1 MLFKDNLETTL
12 YMDQAILDPSRLL
25 IVGIDVHKDN
35 HAVVAANGFNQILLE
50 KEINNQYPDFQQL
63 VNQIQLLAK
72 ERKLKPVI
80 AMEDSYSYGEALARF
95 FFSNGLDVRTVN
107 PVLTRRERGYMTH
120 PEKSDLQDAKGVVRA
135 TILEGIGR
143 LPSFRITSEGEFSK
157 ELRTLVYDRDFL
169 VKEQTRLKN
178 QLHHLLHHSYSSYY
192 SKIFKDPFS
201 KKALKLW
208 QEFPCLLVFKQTKKK
223 IKKPDWLKK
232 LDRMALVQ
240 ISNLQQNQ
248 IKRKTRR
255 LLQIKEELKEID
267 QDLDQ
272 TLKNSEQY
280 LESLPGC
287 GRTLAAK
294 VLAEIRGI
302 SRFSSKDSLAKYA
315 GLSPRAWESGKK
327 KKNRK
332 TLSGNR
338 RLNWAIHQIALS
350 QIGNRGFQKAKNYFQ
365 KKISEGKPKKQALCC
380 LKRQISDVIYLM
392 LKEQRPFYI

>member
-1 MLFKDNLETTL
+1 
-12 YMDQAILDPSRLL
+12 MDDISRLL

-35 HAVVAANGFNQILLE
+35 HAIAAGNGFNQIFLE
-50 KEINNQYPDFQQL
+50 KEISNQYSDFQEL
-63 VNQIQLLAK
+63 IGQIQQVSEEKNL
-72 ERKLKPVI
+72 RPVI
-80 AMEDSYSYGEALARF
+80 AMEDSYSYGQSLARF
-95 FFSNGLDVRTVN
+95 FVSKGLEVKTVN

-120 PEKSDLQDAKGVVRA
+120 PEKSDLSDAKGVVRA

-143 LPSFRITSEGEFSK
+143 LPSFRITKEGEFSK

-178 QLHHLLHHSYSSYY
+178 QLHHLLHQSYGSYY
-192 SKIFKDPFS
+192 AKIFKDPFS
-201 KKALKLW
+201 KKALKFW
-208 QEFPCLLVFKQTKKK
+208 QGFPSLLELKQSRKRV
-223 IKKPDWLKK
+223 KKPDWLKDLNK
-232 LDRMALVQ
+232 MVFIR
-240 ISNLQQNQ
+240 ISNLEQNQ

-267 QDLDQ
+267 EDLDQ
-272 TLKNSEQY
+272 ALRNSEQY
-280 LESLPGC
+280 LETLPGC
-287 GRTLAAK
+287 GKTLAAK
-294 VLAEIRGI
+294 VLAEIRDV

-327 KKNRK
+327 KRNRK

-338 RLNWAIHQIALS
+338 RLNWSVHQIALS
-350 QIGNRGFQKAKNYFQ
+350 QIGNRGYQKAKDYFQ
-365 KKISEGKPKKQALCC
+365 KKISEGKSKKQALCC